1 MSMPS
6 PIFRRIPLGV
16 ILLASF
22 ASAQVSRGVQSS
34 FEGWRARH
42 GASWRLAIDEDT
54 GRAEMI
60 YGGGVPAAQKPIED
74 GEFEALARA
83 RIAEAFPL
91 FEIDVETL
99 TLERVQFLP
108 LGQIGSGDKTTV
120 RLQQKLGQIPV
131 EGGFVNALFDARGTL
146 LSIQSRAVP
155 RLGSIDATPLVDGA
169 RAAAIA
175 AGAFAAEAHLP
186 PNQVGAASLVVVRVP
201 HDEAQPG
208 RLAWRVETSWSAPD
222 AMPIGFAW
230 KIDARDGTVID
241 REKTVLDFD
250 VRGTV
255 KALITPGVAPDTA
268 TNPEVSTPMRYLTV
282 TSSAGT
288 TTTDAN
294 GAFVFPGVNTS
305 LSVTVKF
312 QGTFNDVRNDAGAA
326 YSLTQTVP
334 ANTNNVV
341 LTMNPA
347 ASADVTA
354 QANVF
359 HHVNVLR
366 DWVRSVNPTDA
377 HADHIAIA
385 NANLAQTCNAY
396 FNGGSTNYFQAG
408 GSCANTA
415 YSTVIGH
422 ENGHWL
428 NQLYT
433 TGNGSDG
440 MGEGNADM
448 WAMYCYDVPQ
458 VGLDFCGTGCNVRTG
473 LNTKP
478 FCGDS
483 HPACYGEVHADGE
496 PWMGAGWKVRAR
508 LVTTLGS
515 AQGKLAANNLFLS
528 WMNAYNQMQIKSLIE
543 IQWLTLDDD
552 DADIDSG
559 TPHLA
564 AIDGGFRDQQFPG
577 FTPRFITITAP
588 TVLPDTDVALGPYG
602 VDAIIETHG
611 ATVSLASATL
621 QWRVNNGTLVN
632 VPMVLQGPDLYT
644 ASIPSV
650 AAGSR
655 VDYSIVAV
663 DNSNRT
669 YVWPETAPTLLQ
681 SFRIGVET
689 NFAFSDF
696 ESGAAGW
703 THGTYGDTANL
714 TDEWQLGTPA
724 GKFGTTSDHGITF
737 YDWRDAN
744 GAFSGTQAFGTDLGI
759 GTSDGLYTSNEH
771 CWLRSPIWNASGK
784 WGMKLRYRRW
794 LSSDSGASDQLR
806 IRVNGNVVW
815 TNNSE
820 APTLE
825 TAWSL
830 QELDISP
837 YADNQSSLQIEFE
850 LKTNPSLQFGGWN
863 VDDVQLVAAG
873 ASASGCTTP
882 GGFGPGK
889 INSTGFAATLSS
901 LGTPSPSGGFQL
913 LLYDAPPQAFGVV
926 YSSAQTSA
934 IPYLGGTLLLASPL
948 SRDISW
954 RTSVFGDAT
963 ASLPVIPAM
972 IGTTRYY
979 QALFFDP
986 ANNDGYRLGLSRALR
1001 VDFCP

>member
-1 MSMPS
+1 MPNPS
-6 PIFRRIPLGV
+6 SIHRRLPLGV
-16 ILLASF
+16 ILLASVSF
-22 ASAQVSRGVQSS
+22 AQGSHDVGPALDA
-34 FEGWRARH
+34 WRARY
-42 GASWRLAIDEDT
+42 GASWRIAIDEDT
-54 GRAEMI
+54 GRAEML
-60 YGGGVPAAQKPIED
+60 YGGGVKAAATPVED

-83 RIAEAFPL
+83 RIAEAFPM
-91 FEIDVETL
+91 FGIDAEKLALVN
-99 TLERVQFLP
+99 VQFLP
-108 LGQIGSGDKTTV
+108 LGQIGSSDKTTV
-120 RLQQKLGQIPV
+120 RFQQKLGDIPV
-131 EGGFVNALFDARGTL
+131 EGGYVNALFDMRGRL
-146 LSIQSRAVP
+146 LSIQSRGVP
-155 RLGSIDATPLVDGA
+155 MLAAIDPIPVVDAA
-169 RAAAIA
+169 RAAQIA
-175 AGAFAAEAHLP
+175 ATAFAREAHLAP
-186 PNQVGAASLVVVRVP
+186 TQLGTPSLVVVRVP
-201 HDEAQPG
+201 NDPANPG
-208 RLAWRVETSWSAPD
+208 RLAWRVESLWSAPD

-230 KIDARDGTVID
+230 KIDARDGSVLD

-255 KALITPGVAPDTA
+255 KSMITPGFAPDTA
-268 TNPEVSTPMRYLTV
+268 SNPEVATPMRYITV

-294 GAFVFPGVNTS
+294 GAFVFPGVNSS
-305 LSVTVKF
+305 LAVTVNF
-312 QGTFNDVRNDAGAA
+312 TGTFNDVLNDAGAE

-341 LTMNPA
+341 LTMNPLGA
-347 ASADVTA
+347 ADVTA

-377 HADHIAIA
+377 HADHVALA

-428 NQLYT
+428 NQIYG

-458 VGLDFCGTGCNVRTG
+458 VGLDFCGSGCNVRTG
-473 LNTKP
+473 LNTRP

-508 LVTTLGS
+508 LAATLGS
-515 AQGKLAANNLFLS
+515 VPGKLAANNLFLG
-528 WMNAYNQMQIKSLIE
+528 WMNAYNQQQIKSVIE

-564 AIDGGFRDQQFPG
+564 SIDGGFRDQQFPG
-577 FTPRFITITAP
+577 FSPRYVTITAP
-588 TVLPDTDVALGPYG
+588 TLVADTDMALGPYG
-602 VDAIIETHG
+602 VDAIVETHG
-611 ATVSLASATL
+611 ATVALSSVTL
-621 QWRVNNGTLVN
+621 QWRVNGGALNS
-632 VPMVLQGPDLYT
+632 VPMVLQGPD
-644 ASIPSV
+644 AFSAAIPV
-650 AAGSR
+650 VPAASR
-655 VDYSIVAV
+655 VDYEIVAV

-669 YVWPETAPTLLQ
+669 YVWPETAPSLLQ
-681 SFRIGVET
+681 SFRVGVET
-689 NFAFSDF
+689 PLFFDDF
-696 ESGAAGW
+696 EAGAAGW
-703 THGTYGDTANL
+703 THGTYGDTANA

-724 GKFGTTSDHGITF
+724 GKSGTTSDHGITF
-737 YDWRDAN
+737 YNWRDAA
-744 GAFSGTQAFGTDLGI
+744 GAFSGTQAFGTDLGL

-771 CWLRSPIWNASGK
+771 CWLRSPVWNASGM

-794 LSSDSGASDQLR
+794 MSCDSGASDQLR

-815 TNNSE
+815 TNDSE

-830 QELDISP
+830 QELDISHT
-837 YADNQSSLQIEFE
+837 ADDQASLQIEFE
-850 LKTNPSLQFGGWN
+850 LRTNPNLQFGGWN
-863 VDDVQLVAAG
+863 IDDVQIVHAG
-873 ASASGCTTP
+873 PSTTGCTIP
-882 GGFGPGK
+882 SGFGPGK
-889 INSTGFAATLSS
+889 VNSTGFAATLAS

-913 LLYDAPPQAFGVV
+913 TLYNAPAQAYGVV
-926 YSSAQTSA
+926 YSSAQTSS
-934 IPYLGGTLLLASPL
+934 IPYLGGTLLLGSPL
-948 SRDISW
+948 TRDIAW
-954 RTSVFGDAT
+954 HTSVFGDVT
-963 ASLPVIPAM
+963 APLPVLPAM

-979 QALFFDP
+979 QALFLDP
-986 ANNDGYRLGLSRALR
+986 ASNDGFRLGMSRALR